1 MHFFEDF
8 DTNSRKGFDHI
19 MNNIIENGHFFSRKI
34 MYAVSQNL
42 HFVLTMDDD
51 YKKRA
56 IWNMLETLREKCV
69 VLDKKRQLLKFE
81 MSKKI
86 PQYFVGSDIPHLRP
100 IERHVR
106 GLDDEYE
113 NNHQTVLNI
122 MYNLVM
128 NREIVRKIHRYL
140 YLYVYELTIKM
151 HYVKSQLFKLEFAN
165 QFSSLGYVRK
175 GLHTGTALDSIVH
188 YYMDM
193 YMELDKEFR
202 HYGKEMYLY
211 NADSAV
217 EYPDYRHTNGN
228 TILQNYYGIP
238 FDYRVG
244 LPISVCTERK
254 RKHQDRLSRGE
265 I

>member
-1 MHFFEDF
+1 MHFLEDY
-8 DTNSRKGFDHI
+8 DTNSREEFDHI
-19 MNNIIENGHFFSRKI
+19 MNNIIEHGHFFSRKA
-34 MYAVSQNL
+34 MYDVSQNL

-56 IWNMLETLREKCV
+56 IWNMLRTLREKCV
-69 VLDKKRQLLKFE
+69 MLDTKRQLLKIE

-128 NREIVRKIHRYL
+128 NREYVRKIHRYL

-165 QFSSLGYVRK
+165 QFSPSGYVRK

-202 HYGKEMYLY
+202 HYGKEMYLC
-211 NADSAV
+211 NVDCAV
-217 EYPDYRHTNGN
+217 DDLHYRYRNGN
-228 TILQNYYGIP
+228 TILQNYYGVH
-238 FDYRVG
+238 FDFGVG
-244 LPISVCTERK
+244 LPVSVCAERK
-254 RKHQDRLSRGE
+254 RKHQDRLSRGK

>member
-1 MHFFEDF
+1 MYFFDDY
-8 DTNSRKGFDHI
+8 DTSSREEFDHI
-19 MNNIIENGHFFSRKI
+19 MNHIIEHGHFFSRKI
-34 MYAVSQNL
+34 MYGVSQNL

-69 VLDKKRQLLKFE
+69 MLDTKRELLKRE
-81 MSKKI
+81 MLKKI
-86 PQYFVGSDIPHLRP
+86 PQYFIDADIPHLRP

-106 GLDDEYE
+106 GLDDEQYGE
-113 NNHQTVLNI
+113 NHPNVLNI

-128 NREIVRKIHRYL
+128 NRELVRKIHRYL

-151 HYVKSQLFKLEFAN
+151 QYVKSQLFKLEFAK
-165 QFSSLGYVRK
+165 K
-175 GLHTGTALDSIVH
+175 GLHTGTALDFIVH

-202 HYGKEMYLY
+202 HYGKEMYLC
-211 NADSAV
+211 NV
-217 EYPDYRHTNGN
+217 DYVMEDPHCRHRNGN
-228 TILQNYYGIP
+228 TILQHYYGIP
-238 FDYRVG
+238 FDY
-244 LPISVCTERK
+244 SVCLPSSVYAERN

>member
-1 MHFFEDF
+1 MHFLEDY
-8 DTNSRKGFDHI
+8 DTNSREGFDHM
-19 MNNIIENGHFFSRKI
+19 MNNIIENGHFFSRKT
-34 MYAVSQNL
+34 MYAVAQNL

-51 YKKRA
+51 YKKHA
-56 IWNMLETLREKCV
+56 IWNMLQTLREKSV
-69 VLDKKRQLLKFE
+69 AMDTKREMLKIE

-86 PQYFVGSDIPHLRP
+86 PQYFIDADIPHLRP

-113 NNHQTVLNI
+113 NNHQNVLNI

-128 NREIVRKIHRYL
+128 NREFVRKIYRYL

-151 HYVKSQLFKLEFAN
+151 HYVKSQLFKLEFVN
-165 QFSSLGYVRK
+165 QFSSLGYVQK
-175 GLHTGTALDSIVH
+175 GLQTGTAMDSIVH

-211 NADSAV
+211 SV
-217 EYPDYRHTNGN
+217 DYAMEDLHYRYRNGN
-228 TILQNYYGIP
+228 IILQNYYGVH
-238 FDYRVG
+238 FDFGMG
-244 LPISVCTERK
+244 LPVTVCTERK
-254 RKHQDRLSRGE
+254 RKHQDRLIRGE